1 VTPRPSVS
9 EPREASPVE
18 RATISGLT
26 AVVGDLAAGE
36 SLEERIFATVRACLD
51 SAGCRQSD
59 VDAVVLSA
67 DDVADGRSITTM
79 LHATAAGSYRR
90 DEIRVTNGSL
100 SALGLAALRVEA
112 GLARRVLTVSW
123 WLPTADVTSIGLA
136 GLDAAYGRRIADP
149 ARLAD
154 GFACGACAACLVGAD
169 DVPGSLQ
176 LDTFA
181 FGQADYDGWLTAH
194 GEPDGLLDRLGRQ
207 VARSTAPF
215 SRLDLLAMAP
225 FDAGAWRPFADSA
238 GIRPS
243 PTIMTTGEG
252 HGHATGL
259 TLLTRTAVEL
269 GEGNRACVAA
279 TGVPPFL
286 QAEVAVVTRSRDA

>member
-1 VTPRPSVS
+1 MTARPSAS
-9 EPREASPVE
+9 EPREASPGG
-18 RATISGLT
+18 RATIAGLT

-36 SLEERIFATVRACLD
+36 SIEERIFATVRACLD
-51 SAGCRQSD
+51 SAGCEQSD
-59 VDAVVLSA
+59 VDAVVLAA

-100 SALGLAALRVEA
+100 TALGLAALRVAA

-136 GLDAAYGRRIADP
+136 GLDAAYGRGIADP

-154 GFACGACAACLVGAD
+154 GFACGACAACIVGAD
-169 DVPGSLQ
+169 EGSGSLR

-181 FGQADYDGWLTAH
+181 FGQADYEGWLTTFD
-194 GEPDGLLDRLGRQ
+194 EPDALLGRLGGRL
-207 VARSTAPF
+207 ARRTASF
-215 SRLDLLAMAP
+215 SKLDLLALAP

-243 PTIMTTGEG
+243 SAILTTGEG

-259 TLLTRTAVEL
+259 TLLARSAAEL
-269 GEGNRACVAA
+269 GEGARAVVAA

-286 QAEVAVVTRSRDA
+286 QAEAVAVTKGGDA